1 VRRKLV
7 LENGHEFFGEGFG
20 AGREAVAEIVF
31 NTSMVGYQEIISDS
45 SYFAQI
51 VAMTYPLIG
60 NYGINDDDYEN
71 FGPKLSALVV
81 NEHQTYPSNFR
92 FTQTLPEILSAF
104 NIPGISSVDTR
115 RLAKTIRDEGT
126 QLAILTDADTD
137 AGLAAEKLRAYSA
150 PEDYLSGVAKDRIWY
165 TRTPNFRYNV
175 VAIDCGIK
183 LNMIRL
189 LKKRGCNVIC
199 APYFTP
205 PEDIMCLKPDG
216 VFISNGPGDPEKAPA
231 VIKTVRALQGRVPI
245 FGVCL
250 GHQIICLANGARTI
264 KLKFGHRG
272 ANHPVKNLVT
282 GKIEIT
288 SQNHSYAVEADSL
301 KNSGL
306 TATHVNLL
314 DNTVEGAE
322 RAEDFI
328 FGVQF
333 HPESCPG
340 PQDSEYLF
348 DKFMDNIETFG
359 RESGGTHG

>member
-1 VRRKLV
+1 VKRKLV
-7 LENGHEFFGEGFG
+7 LENGYEFFGEGFG
-20 AGREAVAEIVF
+20 SEREAVAEIVF

-51 VAMTYPLIG
+51 VTMTYPLIG
-60 NYGINDDDYEN
+60 NYGVNDDDYEN
-71 FGPKLSALVV
+71 FGPKLSGLVV
-81 NEHQTYPSNFR
+81 NEHQLNPSNFR
-92 FTQTLPEILSAF
+92 FTQTLPEILSSF

-115 RLAKTIRDEGT
+115 KITKIIRSTGT
-126 QLAILTDADTD
+126 QLAVLTDAATDTQR
-137 AGLAAEKLRAYSA
+137 ALEKIRAYA
-150 PEDYLSGVAKDRIWY
+150 LPGDYLAGVSKNKIWY
-165 TRTPNFRYNV
+165 TRTPNFKYNI

-189 LKKRGCNVIC
+189 LKKRGCNVTC
-199 APYFTP
+199 VPYSMP
-205 PEDIMCLKPDG
+205 PAEIMRLKPDG
-216 VFISNGPGDPEKAPA
+216 IFISNGPGDPEQAPD
-231 VIKTVRALQGRVPI
+231 VVKTVKALQGRVPI

-250 GHQIICLANGARTI
+250 GHQIIGLANGARTV

-288 SQNHSYAVEADSL
+288 AQNHSFAIEESSL
-301 KNSGL
+301 KNTRL
-306 TATHVNLL
+306 AATHVNLL
-314 DNTVEGAE
+314 DNTIEGAE
-322 RAEDFI
+322 CAEDFI

-348 DKFMDNIETFG
+348 DKFLDNVENFG
-359 RESGGTHG
+359 RIHG